1 MKICIFT
8 ATIDKT
14 GGGPSRSVP
23 ILAKGLAEI
32 GCDVTLLTV
41 ESDNMNI
48 HILDNTSVN
57 FITLPRNYKKKELE
71 SVLLNNHFDI
81 VHAQGVWTPIYHK
94 MVNILSKNN
103 IPFVMTPRGALEP
116 WCLKHKAL
124 KKKLALVFYQ
134 KRDLQKSKAILA
146 TASMEANNLRNLG
159 LTAPIAIIPNGI
171 DVTEYPCRPIQ
182 NKTQTKKQILFI
194 SRISPKKGIEFLI
207 DAWSILYKKYPEW
220 SIKIAGNG
228 DESYIQELNNRI
240 LNKSLQDKVE
250 ILPPI
255 FGKDKYNLYA
265 ESSLFV
271 LPTYSE
277 NFGMV
282 IAEALSCGVPVIT
295 TTGTPWNELEEK
307 GLGWCINLNL
317 DNVIR
322 AISEA
327 ITLGQDKLF
336 EMGQKGSQYIHETFQ
351 YTEVAEK
358 NKILYKWIIKESNIP
373 EFVSVN

>member
-1 MKICIFT
+1 
-8 ATIDKT
+8 
-14 GGGPSRSVP
+14 
-23 ILAKGLAEI
+23 
-32 GCDVTLLTV
+32 
-41 ESDNMNI
+41 
-48 HILDNTSVN
+48 
-57 FITLPRNYKKKELE
+57 
-71 SVLLNNHFDI
+71 
-81 VHAQGVWTPIYHK
+81 
-94 MVNILSKNN
+94 
-103 IPFVMTPRGALEP
+103 MTPRGALEP

-307 GLGWCINLNL
+307 GIGWCINLNL